1 MNSILQY
8 CNEKKLFKTEED
20 FNRWFNIVSI
30 ILNNEEFLKRKA
42 FKHHEN
48 QSVYEHCLMV
58 SAISYNLA
66 IKFRAN
72 IANCVIAGL
81 LHDFYTSAWQYSE
94 KLESLDKKY
103 RENFLPGNKK
113 KSFLKMHG
121 FTHAISAVGNSKEN
135 FPDLINYRILN
146 AIATHM
152 FPLCIFTKY
161 KIPKYKESW
170 IVTIA
175 DDIATFK
182 DLPTIK
188 ELPKYF
194 GIMKKNNRI

>member
-1 MNSILQY
+1 MNDILQY

-20 FNRWFNIVSI
+20 FYKWFNIVSV
-30 ILNNEEFLKRKA
+30 ILNNEEFLKRKL
-42 FKHHEN
+42 FKHHET

-66 IKFRAN
+66 VKFNAN
-72 IANCVIAGL
+72 IVNCVIAGA
-81 LHDFYTSAWQYSE
+81 LHDFYTAAWQYSE
-94 KLESLDKKY
+94 ELEKLDEKY
-103 RENFLPGNKK
+103 KENFLPEKNRK
-113 KSFLKMHG
+113 KSFFKMHG
-121 FTHAISAVGNSKEN
+121 FIHAISAMENSKEF
-135 FPDLINYRILN
+135 FPELINYRIAN

-152 FPLCIFTKY
+152 FPLCIFTRY
-161 KIPKYKESW
+161 KFPKYKESW

-194 GIMKKNNRI
+194 GIRKQ